1 MPQPSLS
8 PEAITPSA
16 FWAVCRSRVS
26 VVSRVRV
33 SVSLAACVLL
43 LGACSATPKQ
53 GGWFA
58 LRWMEK
64 PSAQGPS
71 TQAPEADTARFEQV
85 LSFDAREGDEKFA
98 QVSRQ
103 IREGD
108 VIAYRMTLKDAYR
121 DLLKLKLNTV
131 GYRVFRY
138 GHLAIA
144 VDDPARGP
152 NQTAALKLFSSES
165 FKGPNV
171 REGIETLRQHDFDV
185 YRLDKWA
192 RVNRERLHEFVD
204 ASIRKA
210 GKWYGYDFMGMFGLA
225 NSNLRPT
232 APKNIGHDYI
242 CSTVV
247 VGALYYAGLEL
258 DAIQRDGLLDLVT
271 PAQVVDS
278 RGRFFTASNLSLDTE
293 NGD

>member
-1 MPQPSLS
+1 MAHGIEPRAARRL
-8 PEAITPSA
+8 A
-16 FWAVCRSRVS
+16 F
-26 VVSRVRV
+26 
-33 SVSLAACVLL
+33 SLAACALL
-43 LGACSATPKQ
+43 LSGCAASPKQ

-58 LRWMEK
+58 LRWMEQ
-64 PSAQGPS
+64 PGAHGPS
-71 TQAPEADTARFEQV
+71 SLAQAQDQAQFQQV
-85 LSFDAREGDEKFA
+85 LSFDARDGDEKFT
-98 QVSRQ
+98 QISGQ

-108 VIAYRMTLKDAYR
+108 VIAYRMKWQDAYR
-121 DLLKLKLNTV
+121 DILMLKLNKV

-144 VDDPARGP
+144 VNDSANPVGLRV
-152 NQTAALKLFSSES
+152 FSSES
-165 FKGPNV
+165 FKGPNL
-171 REGIETLRQHDFDV
+171 REDIASLRQHDFDI
-185 YRLDKWA
+185 YRLDKWE
-192 RVNRERLHEFVD
+192 RVNRDRLHEFVD

-232 APKNIGHDYI
+232 APENIGHDYI

-278 RGRFFTASNLSLDTE
+278 RGRFFVADKIALETE
-293 NGD
+293 SSD

>member
-1 MPQPSLS
+1 MSNRAPRFARLPGLGRLL
-8 PEAITPSA
+8 I
-16 FWAVCRSRVS
+16 
-26 VVSRVRV
+26 
-33 SVSLAACVLL
+33 LAACGLL
-43 LGACSATPKQ
+43 LGGCAASPKQ

-64 PSAQGPS
+64 PGPHGPS
-71 TQAPEADTARFEQV
+71 TQAPEEDRARFQQV
-85 LSFDAREGDEKFA
+85 LAFDAKDSDERFA
-98 QVSRQ
+98 QAASQ
-103 IREGD
+103 ILEGD
-108 VIAYRMTLKDAYR
+108 VIAYRMNRKDSYR
-121 DLLKLKLNTV
+121 DILMLKLNKV
-131 GYRVFRY
+131 GYQVFRY

-144 VDDPARGP
+144 VTDPAEPSR
-152 NQTAALKLFSSES
+152 LRVFSSES
-165 FKGPNV
+165 FKGPNL
-171 REGIETLRQHDFDV
+171 REDLTSLRHHDFDI
-185 YRLDKWA
+185 YRLDKWERIDRA
-192 RVNRERLHEFVD
+192 RLHEFVD

-232 APKNIGHDYI
+232 APENIGHDYI

-278 RGRFFTASNLSLDTE
+278 QGRFFTADNLALETE
-293 NGD
+293 SSD

>member
-1 MPQPSLS
+1 MYRPSHVQESMPSQPGVGGAQRARRPGRTLL
-8 PEAITPSA
+8 
-16 FWAVCRSRVS
+16 
-26 VVSRVRV
+26 
-33 SVSLAACVLL
+33 LALVAGVLL
-43 LGACSATPKQ
+43 GGCASTEKQ

-64 PSAQGPS
+64 PGAQGPS
-71 TQAPEADTARFEQV
+71 TRVAEEDLARFEQV
-85 LSFDAREGDEKFA
+85 LAFDAKEGDARFTE
-98 QVSRQ
+98 VSSQ

-108 VIAYRMTLKDAYR
+108 VIAYRMSLSDAYR
-121 DLLKLKLNTV
+121 DILKLKLSKV

-144 VDDPARGP
+144 VHDAAPAPTLGAP
-152 NQTAALKLFSSES
+152 LKVFSSES
-165 FKGPNV
+165 FKGPNL
-171 REGIETLRQHDFDV
+171 REGIETLRHHDFDV
-185 YRLDKWA
+185 YRLNRWERVDKA
-192 RVNRERLHEFVD
+192 RLYEFVD
-204 ASIRKA
+204 ASMRKA

-232 APKNIGHDYI
+232 TPENIGHDYI

-247 VGALYYAGLEL
+247 VSALYYAGLEL

-278 RGRFFTASNLSLDTE
+278 RGRFFTAGNFQLQVESSE
-293 NGD
+293 

>member
-1 MPQPSLS
+1 MSRQPPASIS
-8 PEAITPSA
+8 PEVLPRALI
-16 FWAVCRSRVS
+16 
-26 VVSRVRV
+26 
-33 SVSLAACVLL
+33 LALGLL
-43 LGACSATPKQ
+43 LGGCAASPKQ

-64 PSAQGPS
+64 PGARGPS
-71 TQAPEADTARFEQV
+71 TQAPEQDQARFEQI
-85 LSFDAREGDEKFA
+85 LSFDAGQGDGAFS

-108 VIAYRMTLKDAYR
+108 VIAYRMTMKDAYR
-121 DLLKLKLNTV
+121 DILMLKLSKV

-144 VDDPARGP
+144 VSDPVNPAR
-152 NQTAALKLFSSES
+152 LRVFSSES
-165 FKGPNV
+165 FKGPNL
-171 REGIETLRQHDFDV
+171 REDIASLRQHDFDV
-185 YRLDKWA
+185 YRLDKWQRIDRA
-192 RVNRERLHEFVD
+192 RLHEFVQ
-204 ASIRKA
+204 ASMHKA
-210 GKWYGYDFMGMFGLA
+210 GKWTGYDFMGLFGLA

-232 APKNIGHDYI
+232 APENIGHDYI

-258 DAIQRDGLLDLVT
+258 DAIQREGLLDLVT

-278 RGRFFTASNLSLDTE
+278 RGRFFTAGNLALETE
-293 NGD
+293 TSD